1 MTNLCQNLIKTYNY
15 GTRLF
20 SRCNSSRRTLQERVC
35 ILFHLDFGGHVW
47 TFRAKTTLKSW
58 PLKAKNTA
66 QTTSE
71 QLKTT
76 LKNPSKRV
84 FWPWKLSKWPS
95 QRATFWPIIFIFDDI
110 YRPVELK
117 IELKLGLLRQ
127 NIMPNQLLNNS
138 KQAFKKSLKWVT

>member
-95 QRATFWPIIFIFDDI
+95 QKAKIWPTILILEVI
-110 YRPVELK
+110 YQPFKLK
-117 IELKLGLLRQ
+117 IHPKVGLFRRK
-127 NIMPNQLLNNS
+127 IMPKDFLNNS
-138 KQAFKKSLKWVT
+138 KTWLA